1 MKNFSSIKKATTLL
15 ICTLLCLSLIG
26 DGNLQNLSSQAS
38 PSESTYVSS
47 AADESENES
56 EETTADES
64 TADAVTST
72 ASDSNDDSSDAGEKN
87 TAKTTAS
94 QKDNSDTTTAKRT
107 TTKKSTTTTAKSTST
122 TKKET
127 TTSSTVSCTVTIECK
142 SILSNMDS
150 LKDGHE
156 AYVPSDGIILDS
168 YTVTVKNGATAY
180 DALKQACSANSITI
194 NAESTSYGVY
204 IAGFNN
210 IDEKDCGG
218 GSGWLY
224 YINGSMPNKTC
235 AKYTVKNGDSIV
247 FSYTC

>member
-1 MKNFSSIKKATTLL
+1 MKNFSSIKKAATLL

-26 DGNLQNLSSQAS
+26 DGNLQSLSSEAS
-38 PSESTYVSS
+38 PNESTYVSS
-47 AADESENES
+47 TADESENEN

-64 TADAVTST
+64 TADTVTST
-72 ASDSNDDSSDAGEKN
+72 ASDSNDNSSDADEKS

-94 QKDNSDTTTAKRT
+94 QKNGDKTTSKTT
-107 TTKKSTTTTAKSTST
+107 TTKNSTTTTAKSTST